1 MKPLEK
7 KDKLAIFS
15 LSVGHFINDAY
26 SNFLGPLLP
35 LLVAKL
41 DISIAQAG
49 WLAAILVIS
58 SSFTQPLYGYVSD
71 RYLKRLFAVFSPLVT
86 AVFMS
91 CLGLASNYW
100 TLALLLTCGGV
111 GIASFHPQSAAMT
124 AIASRHRKGL
134 GMSIF
139 VSSGTI
145 GFSLGPMLI
154 TYVVANFGL
163 ERSYFVMLPGLV
175 AFALLYFLVPS
186 TDHSSKVA
194 TRSSLWECLQSV
206 WHPVL
211 LLYLLVVIRS
221 AVQMCF
227 VSYLPLY
234 FSQKGFTSI
243 LAGKVTTLFLFCGA
257 LGGFSGGALADR
269 FGGRNVISISM
280 LLSSPFI
287 MSFLLTE
294 GIGSYALLALGGAT
308 LLSTVPVNVVM
319 AQNLVPQSASVISA
333 LMMGFAWGMGG
344 MFVPLIGKIAD
355 VAGLGK
361 ALMVVAILP
370 LVGFVIS
377 LMLSKEEAAR
387 ELIPRPVISED

>member
-7 KDKLAIFS
+7 QDKLAIFS

-35 LLVAKL
+35 FLVAKL

-58 SSFTQPLYGYVSD
+58 SSFTQPLYGYISD

-124 AIASRHRKGL
+124 AIASGHRKGL

-145 GFSLGPMLI
+145 GFSLGPILI
-154 TYVVANFGL
+154 TYVVALFGL
-163 ERSYFVMLPGLV
+163 ERSYVVMLPGLI

-186 TDHSSKVA
+186 TSHSSKVA
-194 TRSSLWECLQSV
+194 TQSSLWGSLQPV
-206 WHPVL
+206 WQPVL

-227 VSYLPLY
+227 VNYLPLY
-234 FSQKGFTSI
+234 FSQKGLTPI
-243 LAGKVTTLFLFCGA
+243 LAGKITTLFLFCGA

-280 LLSSPFI
+280 LFSSPFI
-287 MSFLLTE
+287 VAFLLTE
-294 GIGSYALLALGGAT
+294 GVSSYALLALGGVT

-319 AQNLVPQSASVISA
+319 AQTLVPQSSSVISA

-355 VAGLGK
+355 IAGLGN

-370 LVGFVIS
+370 LAGFVIS
-377 LMLSKEEAAR
+377 LMLSKEEATR
-387 ELIPRPVISED
+387 EVIRRAVVNEE